1 MKKFKLSI
9 IIPTWNRK
17 KKLIKLLKNILPK
30 LEKTDIKYQIHIC
43 DSYSSDGTQIDL
55 QNLYGRNRKILFH
68 NIKINNISRKRNEG
82 LKNAKFAN
90 ILFLDDDCLPI
101 GDFFNIIKK
110 YLQNSSNKQIFCG
123 QYLTQKKLVRRSNY
137 YKFRDSKN
145 LNYEDVGE
153 INYNNIITGC
163 CFFKLSQTKKLYY
176 FNNKIN
182 GYGLE
187 DVDWAY
193 RLTKKNFNLF
203 LTEAKVDHQ
212 ETSKNITAYVL
223 KWYALSKDAMPSLLK
238 SNKKNIEGRIFF
250 FEKLYQYPL
259 IKLILKILNFFVF
272 IPVSII
278 LKYFLLFSDKKNF
291 LFSTNLFIFLL
302 ALYYLRGACD
312 RDKVNSIDTKWY
324 NTGYK

>member
-1 MKKFKLSI
+1 MKNFKLSI

-17 KKLIKLLKNILPK
+17 KKIIKLLEILINK
-30 LEKTDIKYQIHIC
+30 LKKTKIIYEIHVC
-43 DSYSSDGTQIDL
+43 DSYSNDGTHKAIE
-55 QNLYGRNRKILFH
+55 NLYRSNQKIFVH
-68 NIKINNISRKRNEG
+68 NINVNSISGKRNEG
-82 LKNAKFAN
+82 LKKAKFAN
-90 ILFLDDDCLPI
+90 ILFLDDDCVPI
-101 GDFFNIIKK
+101 GDFFKIIKK
-110 YLQNSSNKQIFCG
+110 YLQNCSNKQIFCG
-123 QYLTQKKLVRRSNY
+123 QYFTQKKLVKRSNY

-145 LNYEDVGE
+145 LNYKDVGE

-163 CFFKLSQTKKLYY
+163 CFFKLSQAKKLYY

-193 RLTKKNFNLF
+193 RLIKKDFNLF

-212 ETSKNITAYVL
+212 ETSKNISAYVL

-238 SNKKNIEGRIFF
+238 SNKKNIEGKIFF
-250 FEKLYQYPL
+250 FEKLYQYPF

-272 IPVSII
+272 IPASII
-278 LKYFLLFSDKKNF
+278 LKYLLLFSDKKNF
-291 LFSTNLFIFLL
+291 LFSKNLFIFLL

-312 RDKVNSIDTKWY
+312 RNKVNLIDTKWY
-324 NTGYK
+324 NNGYK